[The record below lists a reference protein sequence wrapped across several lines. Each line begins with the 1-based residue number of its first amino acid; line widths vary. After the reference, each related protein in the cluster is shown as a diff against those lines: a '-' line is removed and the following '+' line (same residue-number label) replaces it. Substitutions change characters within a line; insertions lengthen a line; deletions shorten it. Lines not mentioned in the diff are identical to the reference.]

1 MVEILKQAVFVDL
14 ASLDAMSSEHGVQVH
29 HGSLLERLSQNRR
42 LVRAV
47 AYGTLDDDRPD
58 AQSRLSQI
66 SDGGFKIV
74 SKPLRRRADGV
85 LRASLN
91 VNIAVDALELAPHI
105 ELLTLVTADTDFIP
119 LVEAMQRSAVR
130 VELVTTQKLASS
142 GLLQSADAV
151 IDSSGLFD
159 EVRRAMNR
167 PRNRIRER
175 DDARPRV
182 QRSRQRPSGRRYG
195 REPTSAGVDQTDDV
209 NEGSMPTGSAEKT
222 VESVTSGTEHDLQ
235 PKQEG
240 AGGQHPLK
248 DPAVGSRSEVLR
260 DKEAK
265 DLPRPVIALPEE
277 NLSGRAVSARRD
289 TE

>member
-1 MVEILKQAVFVDL
+1 MAEILKQAVFVDL
-14 ASLDAMSSEHGVQVH
+14 ASLDAMSSEHGAQVH

-47 AYGTLDDDRPD
+47 AYGTFDDDRSD
-58 AQSRLSQI
+58 AESRLAQI
-66 SDGGFKIV
+66 AGGGFKIV

-209 NEGSMPTGSAEKT
+209 NEGSIPTGSAEKT

-277 NLSGRAVSARRD
+277 HLSGRAVSARRD